1 MYFVPEIIKTKS
13 LNINKIN
20 IDMYC
25 QNYGEYKSSNK
36 VPYRSLYMV
45 LVYDN
50 RIHTIKYN
58 IFEPYR
64 NKYPNIV

>member
-1 MYFVPEIIKTKS
+1 
-13 LNINKIN
+13 
-20 IDMYC
+20 MYC

-64 NKYPNIV
+64 NKYPNIVWTLPHNINQVLTSITIPM